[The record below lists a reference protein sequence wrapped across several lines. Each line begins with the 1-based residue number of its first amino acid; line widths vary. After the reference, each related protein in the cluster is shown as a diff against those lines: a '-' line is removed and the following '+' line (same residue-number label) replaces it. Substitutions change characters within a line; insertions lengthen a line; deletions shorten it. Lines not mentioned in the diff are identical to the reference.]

1 MKNYSVRYIVGG
13 FDVKR
18 TGSKIVQYY
27 YYYYYISMC
36 RRRICGDPH
45 AWDSVNFRRTSP
57 MKDVKERK
65 KIYNITSSREQNKTV
80 TWRARHAVRL
90 RRVDRWNYLIHYI
103 FIIIILLLYTL
114 YKTVHTHTHTIIIIM
129 TASVLLGC

>member
-27 YYYYYISMC
+27 YYIMC

-45 AWDSVNFRRTSP
+45 AWDSVNFRRTSL
-57 MKDVKERK
+57 MKDEK
-65 KIYNITSSREQNKTV
+65 KYNNITSSRERNKTV
-80 TWRARHAVRL
+80 T
-90 RRVDRWNYLIHYI
+90 
-103 FIIIILLLYTL
+103 
-114 YKTVHTHTHTIIIIM
+114 
-129 TASVLLGC
+129 